1 MIAIVLILVFT
12 LYMIC
17 FFPYDPKVKPNEIHS
32 PRFKS
37 QMNKLWAVART
48 SMKASENAR
57 AERALLSILKFD
69 ETNAAAYNR
78 LGILYAKGQKFDEAI
93 ECFEIAQ
100 SLDDNPASLHN
111 VGLIYLETGSFEKAV
126 IAFEQAL
133 TIEGDIATRHIAL
146 AKAYEK
152 LGRRKDAIESLE
164 NAYELDHDVAT
175 LRQIFALHEEAEDHE
190 AMAATSARIEKQL
203 AENAAKQ
210 QAKKHV
216 KSTPAKA
223 PVRRRK
229 ILRRPT
235 PRPATQQNPVL
246 PKTSTKPVARKKPTL
261 KSRRRK
267 IIS

>member
-12 LYMIC
+12 IYMIC
-17 FFPYDPKVKPNEIHS
+17 FFPYEPKIKPSDVHS
-32 PRFKS
+32 PQFKS
-37 QMNKLWAVART
+37 QMNKLWAVARS
-48 SMKASENAR
+48 SMKTSKNAR

-78 LGILYAKGQKFDEAI
+78 LGILYAKSRKFDEAI

-100 SLDDNPASLHN
+100 SLDDNPSSLHN

-133 TIEGDIATRHIAL
+133 AIEGDVPTRHIAL

-164 NAYELDHDVAT
+164 NAYELDHSVTT
-175 LRQIFALHEEAEDHE
+175 LRQIFTLYEEAGDHE

-210 QAKKHV
+210 QAKK
-216 KSTPAKA
+216 PQ
-223 PVRRRK
+223 RRK
-229 ILRRPT
+229 VLRRPVARRT
-235 PRPATQQNPVL
+235 VQRPAA
-246 PKTSTKPVARKKPTL
+246 PKKTVAKPAARKAPTL